1 MNTKLFMCSGLL
13 IGLMLSVGC
22 EYDAPTSLWNP
33 DEEGTAPS
41 AVIDEIVPPNEAAGG
56 VNEIEIRGSNFASNL
71 EDNVVYFGNVQAEL
85 ISAASDKLVLYRP
98 NLVAENIAV
107 KVLVPGA
114 LTIAKV
120 TSYTVTSIL
129 ENYTEKFA
137 DTFNLRAFAI
147 DRDGNYYVIMSN
159 KALRRRLSGSNK
171 EEEIAE
177 VSQRSIGRMRFG
189 PDGDLY
195 YIRSNNTNMYK
206 FSLDSLTDVEY
217 AVFPGNV
224 NVFDFDEKG
233 IAYAGGSGQGLY
245 AMKSPDNISLADD
258 YTQFNCLAVRVFQG
272 AVYVL
277 AESLGN
283 DALPIYAIWK
293 NTINEDGT
301 VSGKELFL
309 DWSATEYGEAG
320 AVPADIEFASD
331 GTLLI
336 SSDFEQPIII
346 LNNGWMRPLYK
357 DMLTGPVTQLDW
369 GPGNYLYFFSNVS
382 TVTDKNVF
390 KTDMGQPGAPH
401 YGR

>member
-1 MNTKLFMCSGLL
+1 MNTKLFICSGLL
-13 IGLMLSVGC
+13 IGLMLSVSC

-33 DEEGTAPS
+33 DEQDATPS
-41 AVIDEIVPPNEAAGG
+41 AVIDEIIPPEQAAGG
-56 VNEIEIRGSNFASNL
+56 ANEIEILGSNFASNL
-71 EDNVVYFGNVQAEL
+71 EENVVYFGNVRAEL
-85 ISAASDKLVLYRP
+85 ISATPNKLVLYRP

-107 KVLVPGA
+107 KILVPGA
-114 LTIAKV
+114 LNIAKV
-120 TSYTVTSIL
+120 TPYAVTSIL

-171 EEEIAE
+171 EEEISE
-177 VSQRSIGRMRFG
+177 VSQRSIGRLRFG
-189 PDGDLY
+189 PDGNLY
-195 YIRSNNTNMYK
+195 YIRNNNANMYK
-206 FSLDSLTDVEY
+206 FFLDSLTDVQY
-217 AVFPGNV
+217 AVFPGSV
-224 NVFDFDEKG
+224 NVFDFDENG
-233 IAYAGGSGQGLY
+233 IAYVGGNGQGLY
-245 AMKSPDNISLADD
+245 AMTSPDDISLADD
-258 YTQFNCLAVRVFQG
+258 YTKFNCLAVRVFQG

-277 AESLGN
+277 AEATGN
-283 DALPIYAIWK
+283 DELPVYAIWK
-293 NTINEDGT
+293 NTITGEGT

-336 SSDFEQPIII
+336 SSDFEQPIIM

-369 GPGNYLYFFSNVS
+369 GPDNYLYFFSDIS
-382 TVTDKNVF
+382 TVTEKNVF
-390 KTDMGQPGAPH
+390 KADMGQPGAPH